1 MIRDYLALI
10 GCVSLLGFALWFAAR
25 LCRNGGS
32 TGTPHWNR
40 ATAGCAHSV
49 VETES
54 GLVCV
59 HCGRVE

>member
-1 MIRDYLALI
+1 MIHWGYMVAFGLLSALVTW
-10 GCVSLLGFALWFAAR
+10 GCAQLG
-25 LCRNGGS
+25 RNGGS
-32 TGTPHWNR
+32 TGTPHWNA

-54 GLVCV
+54 GMVCV